1 LHSFCGL
8 PPRTIKQAI
17 VLHVVFESGMQ
28 FLSNRARRPIF
39 SGALDAG
46 EEEIERRRVRLE
58 DPDGIPVELLSG
70 TD

>member
-1 LHSFCGL
+1 
-8 PPRTIKQAI
+8 
-17 VLHVVFESGMQ
+17 MQ